1 MNPAGIPTERRLYR
15 FDDFLVDPV
24 RRLLLRDGR
33 PVAVTPKALSLLL
46 VLLERP
52 GEVIGKSELTQ
63 KVWPD
68 SHVTEANLTQN
79 VSFLRKALGERA
91 GDRRYVATL
100 PGQGYSFIGEVVTVV
115 PEDPVPRAEP
125 PAAVSPPEVLPS
137 EPPAEPSPPESGR
150 RSGVYRIDEPV
161 EPVEAAEAAERMT
174 AAPLG
179 PSVPEIPGRGRA
191 VLRRKLWEVAVTLGL
206 LALLVTAALWLRGVG
221 RRSDAARPAGSAA
234 APAGR
239 TSRPSV
245 AVLGF
250 KNLSGSQKTQWL
262 APALSEIL
270 TTELAAGS
278 NVRMV
283 SGENV
288 ARARQALGLP
298 YSESGE
304 GSDLGRLRSLLGA
317 DLVVVGS
324 YTFLEPGPGSG
335 ADRQIRVD
343 LRVLKLPEGVAV
355 ASLTETGTEPNLF
368 DLVAA
373 AGKDLRHSLGLTD
386 LSPDEARQAQAL
398 HPASP
403 EAARL
408 YTQGLA
414 RLRSYDILAAR
425 DRLSQAAGADPGSAL
440 IHSALS
446 QAWAQLGYDARAL
459 AEARKALE
467 LAALLSREQRL
478 ELEGRFQA
486 AGRKWGKASE
496 IYRSLWTFFPDDL
509 DYGLRLADSLAQA
522 GRGKEALDTLA
533 ALRKL
538 PPPASDDPRIDI
550 AEAEAAR
557 SLGDTAALERA
568 AAAAVAK
575 GRRSGEALIVGRALL
590 LRGSVPL
597 FTGRPLEA
605 LGPFREAHALYEKA
619 GYRWGVAMAD
629 AHIGIA
635 FYHSGDYAA
644 AEKPYREAV
653 EIAQQIGNATGIA
666 NGLLNLG
673 LVYQSRGDLAQA
685 LSFYERSRA
694 KAAEID
700 EPALGV
706 WLLHAIS
713 TVHLA
718 QGDVAAARR
727 ESEQVL
733 TASRQT
739 GDRSHEAQALGN
751 LGTILALHGSLADA
765 REELDRALAILH
777 RGRDPET
784 VIPSLVESVDVL
796 GRLGD
801 AAGARSRA
809 EQGLAAARQAGY
821 RLGVAKILG
830 AFSHLSLR
838 TGDLAAARAQAEE
851 QLRISRELGARD
863 LTAWAL
869 QNLGRAS
876 LAAGDLHSARGALEE
891 SLRDSEAAGE
901 ALRAMTTRLDLA
913 DLALAEGAPAEAAGL
928 ARAAA
933 AWCEPREVRRGE
945 ARALSV
951 LVAALLQQG
960 LHAEAQEAAGRMRSQ
975 GEKNEDR
982 ELRIETAVAVARVDA
997 SRGQAAKAVR
1007 DLREAIG
1014 EAAQTGQSP
1023 AGLRARRA
1031 LGESILAQGDAAAGR
1046 AELEAVRKDAEAQGL
1061 SLLARQVEEDLKQG
1075 IQRGWPPARGSAGES

>member
-1 MNPAGIPTERRLYR
+1 MNPAVIPAERRLYR
-15 FDDFLVDPV
+15 FDDFLADPV
-24 RRLLLRDGR
+24 RRVLLRDGR
-33 PVAVTPKALSLLL
+33 AVAVTPKALSLLL

-52 GEVIGKSELTQ
+52 GEVVGKPELIQ

-91 GDRRYVATL
+91 GDRRYVATV

-115 PEDPVPRAEP
+115 PEDPVP
-125 PAAVSPPEVLPS
+125 
-137 EPPAEPSPPESGR
+137 PESGR
-150 RSGVYRIDEPV
+150 KSGVYPAV
-161 EPVEAAEAAERMT
+161 ETVETVEADEAVETGAAGEAVQPT

-179 PSVPEIPGRGRA
+179 RPVAEVPGRA
-191 VLRRKLWEVAVTLGL
+191 TAAARRKLWEAAVILGF
-206 LALLVTAALWLRGVG
+206 LALLVAAALWLRGAG
-221 RRSDAARPAGSAA
+221 RRPDAGRQAGSASA
-234 APAGR
+234 SAGR
-239 TSRPSV
+239 ASRPAV

-250 KNLSGSQKTQWL
+250 KNLSGSPKTQWL

-270 TTELAAGS
+270 TTELTAGS
-278 NVRMV
+278 NVRVV

-304 GSDLGRLRSLLGA
+304 SSDLDRLRSLLGA

-324 YTFLEPGPGSG
+324 YTFPGSGPGPGSG

-355 ASLTETGTEPNLF
+355 ASLTETGTESDLF

-386 LSPDEARQAQAL
+386 LSPEEARQAEAL

-403 EAARL
+403 EAAHL

-425 DRLSQAAGADPGSAL
+425 DQLSQAAAADPGSAL

-509 DYGLRLADSLAQA
+509 DYGLRLADALAQG

-538 PPPASDDPRIDI
+538 PPPAAGDPRIDV
-550 AEAEAAR
+550 AEAEVAR
-557 SLGDTAALERA
+557 TLGDNAALERA

-575 GRRSGEALIVGRALL
+575 GRRSGESLIVGRALL
-590 LRGSVPL
+590 LLGSVPL
-597 FTGRPLEA
+597 FTGRPLDS
-605 LGPFREAHALYEKA
+605 LSPFREAHALYEKA

-635 FYHSGDYAA
+635 FYRSGDYAA

-673 LVYQSRGDLAQA
+673 LVYQSRGDLPQA

-694 KAAEID
+694 KAAEMD

-706 WLLHAIS
+706 WLLHAIA

-718 QGDVAAARR
+718 QGDVAAARG

-733 TASRQT
+733 AASRQT

-751 LGTILALHGSLADA
+751 LGAILALRGSLADA

-777 RGRDPET
+777 GGRDPET
-784 VIPSLVESVDVL
+784 VTPSLVESVDVL
-796 GRLGD
+796 SRLGD
-801 AAGARSRA
+801 TAGARSRA

-830 AFSHLSLR
+830 AFSRLSLR
-838 TGDLAAARAQAEE
+838 TGDLAAARSQAEE
-851 QLRISRELGARD
+851 QLRTSRELGARD
-863 LTAWAL
+863 LSAWAL
-869 QNLGRAS
+869 QNLGRAA
-876 LAAGDLHSARGALEE
+876 LAGGDLHGARGALEA
-891 SLRDSEAAGE
+891 SLRESEAAGE
-901 ALRAMTTRLDLA
+901 ALRATATRLDLA
-913 DLALAEGAPAEAAGL
+913 DLALAEGAPAEAARI
-928 ARAAA
+928 ARAAV
-933 AWCEPREVRRGE
+933 AWCEPRQVRREE

-960 LHAEAQEAAGRMRSQ
+960 LHAEAQEAAGRMRSR
-975 GEKNEDR
+975 GDKNEDR

-997 SRGQAAKAVR
+997 SRGQTAKAVR

-1014 EAAQTGQSP
+1014 EAAQTGLSP

-1061 SLLARQVEEDLKQG
+1061 SLLARQVAEDLRQG
-1075 IQRGWPPARGSAGES
+1075 TPRGWPPAARGSAGEP